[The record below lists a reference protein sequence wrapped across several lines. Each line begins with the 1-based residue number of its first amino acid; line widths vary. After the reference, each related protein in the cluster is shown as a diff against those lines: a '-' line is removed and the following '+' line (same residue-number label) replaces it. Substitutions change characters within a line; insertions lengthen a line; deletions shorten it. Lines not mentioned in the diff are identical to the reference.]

1 MAIIPL
7 SPERRRGRAGKLANL
22 YCLSNSRGAL
32 KEHVIFLHGLG
43 GHPYRT
49 WQATRDEKSLWPR
62 WLAEERWSC
71 GLVGRIRSAH
81 LAVEGHRDASR
92 RSCRE
97 HPLSL
102 PHPARAE

>member
-22 YCLSNSRGAL
+22 YCLSNSRGPL
-32 KEHVIFLHGLG
+32 KAHVIFLHGLG

-62 WLAEERWSC
+62 WLGEGIDGLSVWSVGYGGPNLRW
-71 GLVGRIRSAH
+71 GGTPM
-81 LAVEGHRDASR
+81 
-92 RSCRE
+92 
-97 HPLSL
+97 HPLGCPRNIL
-102 PHPARAE
+102 G